1 MITVTRDALYEP
13 LISNIAGRSVH
24 TYPIKVTVTANA
36 PEAMSHKVFVY
47 HAKNK
52 GEASDDDLFEAV
64 ASVHQ
69 LMEIPPD
76 KPVYDPENAAAYI
89 PYYRTNVMHFHCRS
103 EDEASELWDKVKE
116 DIDDLVMNFSA
127 AAALRAAETVTYTT
141 T

>member
-13 LISNIAGRSVH
+13 LLTTIGTRSMH
-24 TYPIKVTVTANA
+24 TYPIKVTATANGG
-36 PEAMSHKVFVY
+36 EVMSPKVFVY
-47 HAKNK
+47 HAKKK

-76 KPVYDPENAAAYI
+76 KPVYDPEDPDAYI
-89 PYYRTNVMHFHCRS
+89 PYYRTGVMHFHCRS
-103 EDEASELWDKVKE
+103 EDEANELWEKVKE
-116 DIDDLVMNFSA
+116 DIDDLVLNHIA
-127 AAALRAAETVTYTT
+127 ANALRTVETVTYTT